1 MSQIIREFLFNVNF
15 QDDKFE
21 RADRKTEVITI
32 VENDNKST
40 KFKFNFEEEIQD
52 GTNILVKI
60 KHNTG
65 FVKDYVLCIENKKTE
80 LTLTNSIAIAGTLK
94 MTISLV
100 GEDNEILTPTQ
111 FQNKILVKEA
121 ITGETPIPEDDSKL
135 LEGLISQ
142 VNVLK
147 KETKE
152 TTEQAK
158 EATAKVNE
166 VIE

>member
-1 MSQIIREFLFNVNF
+1 M
-15 QDDKFE
+15 
-21 RADRKTEVITI
+21 
-32 VENDNKST
+32 
-40 KFKFNFEEEIQD
+40 
-52 GTNILVKI
+52 VKI

-166 VIE
+166 VIEDAKKAKSEIDESNNIIIEMQKKSKEIVVEYNNLVEQVKTVLSNITNRGLSLIHI

>member
-65 FVKDYVLCIENKKTE
+65 FVKDYVLCIENKK
-80 LTLTNSIAIAGTLK
+80 
-94 MTISLV
+94 
-100 GEDNEILTPTQ
+100 
-111 FQNKILVKEA
+111 QN
-121 ITGETPIPEDDSKL
+121 
-135 LEGLISQ
+135 
-142 VNVLK
+142 
-147 KETKE
+147 
-152 TTEQAK
+152 
-158 EATAKVNE
+158 
-166 VIE
+166 